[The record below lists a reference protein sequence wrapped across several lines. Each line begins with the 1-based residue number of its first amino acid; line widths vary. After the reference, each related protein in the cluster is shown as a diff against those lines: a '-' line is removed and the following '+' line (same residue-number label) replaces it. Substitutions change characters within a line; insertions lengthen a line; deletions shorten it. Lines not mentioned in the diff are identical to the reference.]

1 MDMYEILHYSPELD
15 QRFDHF
21 VEKESVNGTF
31 LQTRRF
37 LNYHPADR
45 FVDASFALQKSGTI
59 VAYFPGVVKDEAF
72 VSHAGSTFGGPIIAK
87 PYYTGARLFE
97 ILQEAD
103 QYLTTNFKH
112 VTLKITPPLFAAESP
127 DLLEYV
133 LEHLGYTRHTE
144 LSSQTPLSK
153 DVDPIENC
161 NRNQRRLWTYAQ
173 KFIDA
178 LPESEKWEYRAIES
192 DEDIATFHKFLV
204 ISKEKHNTKPVHSA
218 EELIDL
224 KKRIPQNLRFRGLFF
239 KGRYVCGMMQF
250 IFDRTRVLHDQ
261 YISPDESFSE
271 FHHTTPMNLFALR
284 EAAAEG
290 FRHFSW
296 GISTEDHGKVLNEDL
311 LHYKESFGAS
321 ACVNAVYEK

>member
-1 MDMYEILHYSPELD
+1 MDMYEILPYSPELD

-59 VAYFPGVVKDEAF
+59 VAYFPGVVKDGSF

-103 QYLTTNFKH
+103 QYLTANFKH
-112 VTLKITPPLFAAESP
+112 VTLKITPPLFAEESP

-153 DVDPIENC
+153 DIDPIENC

-192 DEDIATFHKFLV
+192 DQDIATFHKFLV

-290 FRHFSW
+290 FTHFSW
-296 GISTEDHGKVLNEDL
+296 GISTEDHGNVLNEDL
-311 LHYKESFGAS
+311 LHYKESFGAI
-321 ACVNAVYEK
+321 ACVNSIYEK